1 MRNPMALMAAV
12 VLCVLAGPVG
22 ALGPGDADALEGGP
36 DPLAAQSAEKWQA
49 KPVRDYRLSGM
60 RVSFGKEVN
69 FVTEVRNGVV
79 AAYREGGRAAPTS
92 SAVTVDSLLALAIS
106 PRREHETV
114 EIRTYDER
122 YGFPTWISIGRDDI
136 TDTGYFIEITEF
148 VPDPAGSAP
157 GAAGADAL
165 EGGGATEEPA
175 LRCEGKGPCIEVG
188 TQLPLRVLPRPLS
201 NLYKDRSETPGGIV
215 QSNVKAFHPLYV
227 YAREAVDISDP
238 GSPQGWYQV
247 GASSTAPQGWM
258 RAADVLEWRQALLVS
273 YTHPGGIED
282 GRKPVLM
289 FRDLAALK
297 QLVEAAD
304 RPAQAEALYRQL
316 EAKDAPDPLVSM
328 EPKRFVDITRHFYI
342 LPIVRFDSLTLD
354 GDDARYLQL
363 AAAVPGARGADTL
376 KNAAYLG
383 QATTPRDATAGTQV
397 QDLKLDVVFV
407 MDTTRSTQP
416 YIDATK
422 AAMTAMVKRLDNP
435 EIKGRVRFG
444 LVGYRDAQE
453 KVPNIE
459 YTARD
464 FTPTLVDAQTL
475 AQLLDTEAKATPVGS
490 LDYAEEMFAGVDL
503 ALRSKWEP
511 DALRFVVLVGD
522 ASSHP
527 KGHPQNTTGKDERD
541 LRREA
546 DDAQVH
552 LLAIH
557 LRDERAAEDHGR
569 AEEQFAHLGR
579 IRGGTESA
587 LVRVDAFR
595 QEDFQKAVETV
606 TATLLDRL
614 AGAVTPKV
622 AADPAPQSTP
632 AEGPAGESGVLAG
645 RLWDSALVEYVGQ
658 AAEPPKDVIAWA
670 LDRDLIHPTDRSL
683 EVRVLITR
691 AQLSS
696 LLQALNSVVQ
706 AFMNAEA
713 TQVQFFDALQAVS
726 GQTLK
731 RPEDIAGATKLATS
745 GLLPAFIQ
753 SLPYKSDVLSLNNEM
768 YASMTAEQRSAL
780 EWNLLGKL
788 KQYRTINEQVD
799 AWTRLADGD
808 PDSEMVYPLHLDYLP

>member
-1 MRNPMALMAAV
+1 
-12 VLCVLAGPVG
+12 
-22 ALGPGDADALEGGP
+22 
-36 DPLAAQSAEKWQA
+36 
-49 KPVRDYRLSGM
+49 
-60 RVSFGKEVN
+60 
-69 FVTEVRNGVV
+69 
-79 AAYREGGRAAPTS
+79 
-92 SAVTVDSLLALAIS
+92 
-106 PRREHETV
+106 
-114 EIRTYDER
+114 
-122 YGFPTWISIGRDDI
+122 
-136 TDTGYFIEITEF
+136 
-148 VPDPAGSAP
+148 
-157 GAAGADAL
+157 
-165 EGGGATEEPA
+165 
-175 LRCEGKGPCIEVG
+175 
-188 TQLPLRVLPRPLS
+188 
-201 NLYKDRSETPGGIV
+201 
-215 QSNVKAFHPLYV
+215 
-227 YAREAVDISDP
+227 
-238 GSPQGWYQV
+238 
-247 GASSTAPQGWM
+247 M

-273 YTHPGGIED
+273 YTHPGGIDD

-297 QLVEAAD
+297 QVVDAPD
-304 RPAQAEALYRQL
+304 RTGQAEALYRRI
-316 EAKDAPDPLVSM
+316 EAKDAPDALVSM

-342 LPIVRFDSLTLD
+342 LPIVRFDSVTLD

-363 AAAVPGARGADTL
+363 AAAVPGGRGADTL
-376 KNAAYLG
+376 KNAAYLD
-383 QATTPRDATAGTQV
+383 QAATARDATQGTQV

-416 YIDATK
+416 YIDATR
-422 AAMTAMVKRLDNP
+422 AAVATMVKRLDNP

-444 LVGYRDAQE
+444 LVGYRDAHE
-453 KVPNIE
+453 RIPNIE
-459 YTARD
+459 YTARN
-464 FTPTLVDAQTL
+464 FTPALVDAVAL
-475 AQLLDTEAKATPVGS
+475 GKLLDTEAKATPVGS

-503 ALRSKWEP
+503 ALRSQWEP

-557 LRDERAAEDHGR
+557 LRDERASDDHGR
-569 AEEQFAHLGR
+569 AEEQFAHLAR
-579 IRGGTESA
+579 IRGGTEAA
-587 LVRVDAFR
+587 LVPVDAFR

-614 AGAVTPKV
+614 AGAVTPKPAAHTEAEPKPGKGPV
-622 AADPAPQSTP
+622 A
-632 AEGPAGESGVLAG
+632 ESGALAEQ
-645 RLWDSALVEYVGQ
+645 LWDAALVEYVGRV
-658 AAEPPKDVIAWA
+658 AEPPKDVIAWA
-670 LDRDLIHPTDRSL
+670 LDRDLINPTDRSL

-696 LLQALNSVVQ
+696 LLQALDSVVQ
-706 AFMNAEA
+706 AFMKAEA
-713 TQVQFFDALQAVS
+713 TQAQFFDALQAVS

-731 RPEDIAGATKLATS
+731 RPEDIAGATKLAAS

-753 SLPYKSDVLSLNNEM
+753 SLPYKSDVLSLSNEM

-799 AWTRLADGD
+799 AWTRLAEGD